1 MRLIYYGDTLE
12 HHGILGQKW
21 GVRRYQPYPQGHTGG
36 KEISKA
42 ARVKQKAATIG
53 MAGVMLDSQRKFG
66 KKNTRNKPDKNKAY
80 FERIV
85 KQGKDK
91 PAISPAEKI
100 ANDTNKATQEAISAA
115 NRILNAA
122 ESRKPR
128 TNRAATLSDDE
139 LRKRINR
146 LQMERTYNS
155 LTTEEKSLGYEKAM
169 LALSV
174 IGSVTGIAA
183 TATGILS
190 TVKTL
195 K

>member
-1 MRLIYYGDTLE
+1 MQLIYYGDSLE

-21 GVRRYQPYPQGHTGG
+21 GVRRFQPYPKGHKGG
-36 KEISKA
+36 KEIGKA
-42 ARVKQKAATIG
+42 ARVKQKAAAIG
-53 MAGVMLDSQRKFG
+53 MTGVMLDSQRKFG
-66 KKNTRNKPDKNKAY
+66 KKSTQSKPDKNKAY
-80 FERIV
+80 FERTV

-91 PAISPAEKI
+91 PTISPAEKI

-115 NRILNAA
+115 NKILNAA
-122 ESRKPR
+122 ESRKPKK
-128 TNRAATLSDDE
+128 NRAASLSDDE

-155 LTTEEKSLGYEKAM
+155 LTSEEKSSGYEKAM

-183 TATGILS
+183 TATGIVA
-190 TVKTL
+190 TVKNS